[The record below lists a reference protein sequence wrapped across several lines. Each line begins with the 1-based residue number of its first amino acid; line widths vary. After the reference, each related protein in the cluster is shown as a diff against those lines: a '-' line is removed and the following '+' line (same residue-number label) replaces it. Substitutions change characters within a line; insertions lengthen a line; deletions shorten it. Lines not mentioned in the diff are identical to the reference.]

1 MKLVIFHS
9 RSPFGGSNVPRKVGR
24 KYKLNYRKGLIT
36 LAKKSNNTDK
46 VRVRPALTPEA
57 RENQLISLAIDRAEQ
72 QLLDGTATS
81 QVIVHFLKLGS
92 SKDRLEKEKL
102 ETENQLLR
110 KKISK
115 IDSEER
121 IDELYREAIKAMQT
135 YSGHPS
141 TPDEEDSDD

>member
-1 MKLVIFHS
+1 M
-9 RSPFGGSNVPRKVGR
+9 
-24 KYKLNYRKGLIT
+24 IT

-141 TPDEEDSDD
+141 MPDEEDSDD